1 MPVLCKNAT
10 ETMSAVISG
19 IFIVLDLEKLSKEL
33 NIEFTFNGFDEYKE
47 IKDKIYITAYKEGKI
62 DLFDSLM
69 PQITTLVSDFT
80 AVITAIFDIPSL
92 GWASWG
98 INMVDDFS
106 GRYGKGSGYAAMLDT
121 TASLCIFTVA
131 GACVAAGQP
140 VIGLIAGIA
149 GTLLYN
155 HLFRDIVEEF
165 AYYVGLNWYLEK

>member
-1 MPVLCKNAT
+1 
-10 ETMSAVISG
+10 
-19 IFIVLDLEKLSKEL
+19 
-33 NIEFTFNGFDEYKE
+33 
-47 IKDKIYITAYKEGKI
+47 
-62 DLFDSLM
+62 
-69 PQITTLVSDFT
+69 
-80 AVITAIFDIPSL
+80 
-92 GWASWG
+92 
-98 INMVDDFS
+98 MVDDFS